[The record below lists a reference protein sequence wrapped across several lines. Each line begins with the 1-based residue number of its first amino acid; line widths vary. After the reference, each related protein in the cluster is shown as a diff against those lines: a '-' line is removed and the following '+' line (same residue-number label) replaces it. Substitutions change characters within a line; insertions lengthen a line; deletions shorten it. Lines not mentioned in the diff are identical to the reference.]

1 LAVRR
6 SLLVPCL
13 IALTLPAC
21 SPKPTAVTPSIV
33 GVVTSIEVR
42 QSADPLVHL
51 ASGQAFDVTG
61 AKALLGGMPF
71 QGELLVAGG
80 EGEFRWYYAL
90 RTNDDPDCPFLMS
103 DGDAWEEPDAITFA
117 VGLRLFKASDYQRPE
132 PIRDFY
138 DRSLFCVNEQGEIT
152 KAP

>member
-1 LAVRR
+1 MRR
-6 SLLVPCL
+6 FLLVPCL
-13 IALTLPAC
+13 IAFTLPAC
-21 SPKPTAVTPSIV
+21 SPKPSAVTPSIV
-33 GVVTSIEVR
+33 GVVESSDT
-42 QSADPLVHL
+42 DL
-51 ASGQAFDVTG
+51 DVTSVVRLEGGSTFDMAG
-61 AKALLGGMPF
+61 ARALLGGRPF

-90 RTNDDPDCPFLMS
+90 RTNDDPGCPFLMS